1 MSNYLI
7 FDGLQKMIKCWM
19 NCKSCFLHVP
29 PESESVVIEIC
40 LLVPKRQSDL
50 FCCCY
55 EKSYSSFL
63 FWNLLFC
70 FFVLGKPCVVF
81 NSVVVCHFALV
92 KLFDVCAL
100 KFFVVVCTYFF
111 CFWKS
116 CLWFLPLKSRFLIAL
131 LIFLLLFLL
140 LKSLRN
146 GKVCSCFRSWMLFLF

>member
-1 MSNYLI
+1 
-7 FDGLQKMIKCWM
+7 MIKCWM

-100 KFFVVVCTYFF
+100 KF
-111 CFWKS
+111 
-116 CLWFLPLKSRFLIAL
+116 
-131 LIFLLLFLL
+131 LLLFVLIFFA
-140 LKSLRN
+140 SE
-146 GKVCSCFRSWMLFLF
+146 KVVCGFCP